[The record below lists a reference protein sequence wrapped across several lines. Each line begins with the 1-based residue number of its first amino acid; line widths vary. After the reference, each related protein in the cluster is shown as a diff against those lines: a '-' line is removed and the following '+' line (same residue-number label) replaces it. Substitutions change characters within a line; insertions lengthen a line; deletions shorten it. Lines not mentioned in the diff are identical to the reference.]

1 MTLDENYHLHD
12 MHYESVNIQ
21 YLKYFHSASQS
32 NLRGNCGKNKV
43 WRMVNGGM
51 QISVLFAIYV
61 SFTTAKVNMN
71 LKLIRGMHNINF

>member
-1 MTLDENYHLHD
+1 
-12 MHYESVNIQ
+12 
-21 YLKYFHSASQS
+21 
-32 NLRGNCGKNKV
+32 
-43 WRMVNGGM
+43 MVNGGM